1 MTESTIVS
9 DCSPRKLAVVG
20 TGSLYFYVVRIQF
33 SAVTPLQRSSPNK
46 DLCRVCRQDKQRT
59 ERKERDTV
67 CAIALEFIARLAS
80 GRQQSESVHEEG
92 VILLMKLPKNSH
104 FREKQQDHV

>member
-9 DCSPRKLAVVG
+9 VCSPRKLAVAG
-20 TGSLYFYVVRIQF
+20 TGSLYFYVVRSQF
-33 SAVTPLQRSSPNK
+33 SAVTPLQRSSPNEELRK
-46 DLCRVCRQDKQRT
+46 VWRQDKQKT

-80 GRQQSESVHEEG
+80 GRRQSESVDEEG
-92 VILLMKLPKNSH
+92 VILLMKLPKH
-104 FREKQQDHV
+104 PL

>member
-9 DCSPRKLAVVG
+9 VCSPRKLAVAG
-20 TGSLYFYVVRIQF
+20 TGNLYFYVIRSQF
-33 SAVTPLQRSSPNK
+33 SAVTPLQRSSPSEELRK
-46 DLCRVCRQDKQRT
+46 VWRQDKQRT

-67 CAIALEFIARLAS
+67 CAIALEFIAKLAT

-92 VILLMKLPKNSH
+92 VILLMKLPK
-104 FREKQQDHV
+104 KPL

>member
-9 DCSPRKLAVVG
+9 DCSRRKLAVVG
-20 TGSLYFYVVRIQF
+20 TGSLYFYVVRSQF
-33 SAVTPLQRSSPNK
+33 SAVTPLQRSSPSEELRK
-46 DLCRVCRQDKQRT
+46 VWRQDKQKT

-80 GRQQSESVHEEG
+80 GLRQSGSVHEEG
-92 VILLMKLPKNSH
+92 VILLMKLPK
-104 FREKQQDHV
+104 KLL

>member
-9 DCSPRKLAVVG
+9 VCSPRKLAVAG
-20 TGSLYFYVVRIQF
+20 TGSLYFYVVRSQF
-33 SAVTPLQRSSPNK
+33 SAVTPLQRSSPNEELRK
-46 DLCRVCRQDKQRT
+46 VWRQDKQKT

-80 GRQQSESVHEEG
+80 GRRQSAESVDEEG
-92 VILLMKLPKNSH
+92 VILLMKLPKH
-104 FREKQQDHV
+104 PL